1 MSFENYSEFL
11 DALRLALEDENTEE
25 IDTLLGALASGIL
38 DEDEVDDLEDIISEA
53 TLYLELGD
61 EDYRETALRLIA
73 EKEE

>member
-1 MSFENYSEFL
+1 MSFTDYSEFL
-11 DALRLALEDENTEE
+11 EELKTALEEE
-25 IDTLLGALASGIL
+25 DTDKVDSLLHYVNSGNL

-61 EDYRETALRLIA
+61 EDYRETALELIA

>member
-1 MSFENYSEFL
+1 MSFSDYSEFL
-11 DALRLALEDENTEE
+11 DELKNALEEE
-25 IDTLLGALASGIL
+25 DTDKVDSLLHYVNSGNL

-61 EDYRETALRLIA
+61 DDYRETALKFIA